1 MTSATVSHP
10 EMCCPETSPSI
21 VWSGLNR
28 FVTAIA
34 RWQTSKRDIRRLRG
48 LSDHHLKDIGI
59 HRSEICSVVY
69 GQPCEDRRTRG

>member
-1 MTSATVSHP
+1 MS
-10 EMCCPETSPSI
+10 
-21 VWSGLNR
+21 
-28 FVTAIA
+28 
-34 RWQTSKRDIRRLRG
+34 RWQQNERDIRRLRG